1 MDASPVV
8 GVATG
13 VAPER
18 SFCFLNAVR
27 ELVLQMIARLRLRP
41 RDARTAPEPGA
52 RRGGVTP
59 IPPGWPEPA
68 NPPHLAGGLRPE
80 EAGGFAIALRAAGWA
95 GGLCGPIGSAESR
108 SRLWVIGTVI
118 IFGVTGKYKGPRD
131 LAYRGHR
138 WVLSPSSTAE

>member
-59 IPPGWPEPA
+59 IRPVGLSRPTHPMSPA
-68 NPPHLAGGLRPE
+68 GLGPRR
-80 EAGGFAIALRAAGWA
+80 RAAS
-95 GGLCGPIGSAESR
+95 L
-108 SRLWVIGTVI
+108 
-118 IFGVTGKYKGPRD
+118 
-131 LAYRGHR
+131 
-138 WVLSPSSTAE
+138 